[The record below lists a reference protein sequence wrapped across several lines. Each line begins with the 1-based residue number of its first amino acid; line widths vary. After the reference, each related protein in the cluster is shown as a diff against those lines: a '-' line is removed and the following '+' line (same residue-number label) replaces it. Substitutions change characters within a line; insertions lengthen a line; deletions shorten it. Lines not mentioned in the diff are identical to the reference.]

1 MTPCANARRKSLHP
15 ERERGAALVVAIL
28 VLAILTVI
36 GIALMLVTSTEARVA
51 ANEWNVNR
59 AFYASDSGVR
69 WARVQ
74 MSDYLPFL
82 DRAEFTGNPFGTVRF
97 ELPAFRHG
105 VVGVTPRLF
114 ELGANEIQVRV
125 MNPSLLGRRRAAG
138 ERCNA
143 GEDRCKYMYSFEV
156 RARAGDDAVL
166 RYSRALVADV
176 ELGPLPYPFR

>member
-1 MTPCANARRKSLHP
+1 
-15 ERERGAALVVAIL
+15 VA
-28 VLAILTVI
+28 
-36 GIALMLVTSTEARVA
+36 G
-51 ANEWNVNR
+51 
-59 AFYASDSGVR
+59 
-69 WARVQ
+69 
-74 MSDYLPFL
+74 
-82 DRAEFTGNPFGTVRF
+82 
-97 ELPAFRHG
+97 
-105 VVGVTPRLF
+105 TPRLF
-114 ELGANEIQVRV
+114 ELGGNDIQVRV

>member
-1 MTPCANARRKSLHP
+1 MA
-15 ERERGAALVVAIL
+15 
-28 VLAILTVI
+28 
-36 GIALMLVTSTEARVA
+36 
-51 ANEWNVNR
+51 
-59 AFYASDSGVR
+59 
-69 WARVQ
+69 
-74 MSDYLPFL
+74 DYLPFL

-97 ELPAFRHG
+97 ELPAFQHG
-105 VVGVTPRLF
+105 SVGAVNSLF
-114 ELGANEIQVRV
+114 STGLNDIQVRV
-125 MNPSLLGRRRAAG
+125 MSPSLLGRRRSAG

>member
-1 MTPCANARRKSLHP
+1 MTACPHTRRAPRRP

-36 GIALMLVTSTEARVA
+36 GIALMLVTTTEARIA

-74 MSDYLPFL
+74 MVDYQPFL
-82 DRAEFTGNPFGTVRF
+82 NRAEFTGNPFGTVRF
-97 ELPAFRHG
+97 ELPAFQHG
-105 VVGVTPRLF
+105 AVGTAGSLF
-114 ELGANEIQVRV
+114 SAGLNDIQVRV
-125 MNPSLLGRRRAAG
+125 MTPSLLGRRRSAG

>member
-1 MTPCANARRKSLHP
+1 MTPCPHARRSSRRP
-15 ERERGAALVVAIL
+15 DGERGAALVVAIL

-36 GIALMLVTSTEARVA
+36 GIALMLVTTTEARIA

-59 AFYASDSGVR
+59 AFYASDSGIR

-74 MSDYLPFL
+74 MNDYIPFMN
-82 DRAEFTGNPFGTVRF
+82 RAEFAGNPFGTVLF
-97 ELPAFRHG
+97 ELPSFRHG
-105 VVGVTPRLF
+105 PVGTSFFSGGV
-114 ELGANEIQVRV
+114 NDIQVRV
-125 MNPSLLGRRRAAG
+125 MNPSLLGRRRSAG

-156 RARAGDDAVL
+156 RSRAGDDAVL

>member
-1 MTPCANARRKSLHP
+1 
-15 ERERGAALVVAIL
+15 
-28 VLAILTVI
+28 
-36 GIALMLVTSTEARVA
+36 
-51 ANEWNVNR
+51 
-59 AFYASDSGVR
+59 
-69 WARVQ
+69 
-74 MSDYLPFL
+74 
-82 DRAEFTGNPFGTVRF
+82 
-97 ELPAFRHG
+97 
-105 VVGVTPRLF
+105 
-114 ELGANEIQVRV
+114 